1 MTETKRTI
9 VQKSSVQMDEES
21 LPILY
26 VNEIDMAEAQEFTKQ
41 MMHFDSNPDVKEI
54 YVYISS
60 YGGETFAG
68 LAMIEAMLACRKP
81 VNTVGM
87 GICASSG
94 ADILICGPG
103 RRWIA
108 PNSFI
113 HIHHTRSR
121 MAEDLPGFERTI
133 KQLKQV
139 EDKIFKLMM
148 NRSKISPIELK
159 SKLKEEQKEWQISAQ
174 SAHKYGFVD
183 FIGLPRFTKSLVIE
197 NEFE

>member
-1 MTETKRTI
+1 MTAIKRTV
-9 VQKSSVQMDEES
+9 VQKSSVQMDEEIM
-21 LPILY
+21 PIIW
-26 VNEIDMAEAQEFTKQ
+26 VNEIDMQEAQEFTKQ
-41 MMHFDSNPDVKEI
+41 ILRYDSDPDVKEI
-54 YVYISS
+54 FVYISS

-68 LAMIEAMLACRKP
+68 LAIIEAMLACRKP

-103 RRWIA
+103 KRYIA
-108 PNSFI
+108 PNSYI

-148 NRSKISPIELK
+148 GRSKISTVDLK

-174 SAHKYGFVD
+174 SAQKYGFVD
-183 FIGLPRFTKSLVIE
+183 IIGLPRFVKSLVIE
-197 NEFE
+197 SESE